1 MGWFK
6 LKQSLADVIARKS
19 ETIRDEMMDYA
30 MQNNL
35 MRQAALFDRI
45 NSPTKAGTYLF
56 IFVSNDK
63 FILEL
68 KKKYPLEECATPS
81 SKELTLLL
89 GSEDLYNTYF
99 G

>member
-1 MGWFK
+1 MSWFK
-6 LKQSLADVIARKS
+6 LKQSLDDVIAGKPA
-19 ETIRDEMMDYA
+19 TIRDDMMGYA

-45 NSPTKAGTYLF
+45 DSPTKEGTQLF
-56 IFVSNDK
+56 IFVSNEK

-68 KKKYPLEECATPS
+68 KRKYPIEECVTPS
-81 SKELTLLL
+81 PKELTLLL